1 MGRRFD
7 DPLVK
12 KDKDIVPFKIS
23 KADNGDAWVEAH
35 SEKYS
40 PSQIS
45 AFILQK

>member
-12 KDKDIVPFKIS
+12 KDKDIVPFKYPKLIMEMH
-23 KADNGDAWVEAH
+23 GEAH

-45 AFILQK
+45 AFIPKK